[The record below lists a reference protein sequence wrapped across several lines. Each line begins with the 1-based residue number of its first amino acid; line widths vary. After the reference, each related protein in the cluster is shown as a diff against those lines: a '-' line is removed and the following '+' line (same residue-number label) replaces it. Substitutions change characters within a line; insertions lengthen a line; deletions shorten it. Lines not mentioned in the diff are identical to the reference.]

1 MKKKRLF
8 ISIAFLVLFATL
20 VLYNFSGS
28 ISSYVDFE
36 EAEGREGYRSYV
48 IGTWEPDM
56 PHGFNME
63 TRTFNFHMK
72 DESGNIRRVVFSNAK
87 PANFEEAD
95 QLVVK
100 GTMQNG
106 VFFSDDMLVK
116 CPSKYNDTQSLELTS
131 VEQDI

>member
-1 MKKKRLF
+1 MKKQRLV
-8 ISIAFLVLFATL
+8 IGIIFLVMFTSL
-20 VLYNFSGS
+20 VMYNFSGS

-36 EAEGREGYRSYV
+36 QAEGREGYRSFV
-48 IGTWEPDM
+48 IGTWQSEL

-87 PANFEEAD
+87 PSNFEEAD

-100 GTMQNG
+100 GVMQNG

-131 VEQDI
+131 AGQSL